1 MAKKQETKIEVEE
14 PQIEEIVVE
23 TAPVVEQPKTR
34 ERVKP
39 KDEWEIKDRIYLLK
53 DGKKPLSRSIKS
65 ANIYYFDEEKGY
77 ERELKYCQ
85 NQKTPFVDEMKGDQR
100 LEHIVFRSG
109 SLFVEKEK
117 TTLQKLLSLYHPH
130 RDQIYEEYKPAK
142 LAEDEIDILEMQVD
156 ALTAARNIDIDMAE
170 AIMRVE
176 KGYEREIKYC
186 ENQRTPFVDEMKG
199 DQRLSHIIFRSGAL
213 FVPKNKT
220 VLQKMLSLYHP
231 HKDKIYY
238 EWQPAKKA
246 ADQIEVL
253 NLEVDALVAARSVEI
268 DMAEAIMRAEVGS
281 KVDTLSSKELRR
293 DLLVFAKKN
302 PKLFLELADDE
313 NVMLRNF
320 GIKAVEDGI
329 LRLSSD
335 QRNFLWGSNGR
346 KLMVIPFDE
355 HPYTALAHWFK
366 TDEGME
372 IYSNI
377 EKRLN
382 Q

>member
-1 MAKKQETKIEVEE
+1 MAKKTKKVEVEE
-14 PQIEEIVVE
+14 PQIQEVAVE

-34 ERVKP
+34 ERKVPSKP
-39 KDEWEIKDRIYLLK
+39 ELEIKDRTYYLK
-53 DGKKPLSRSIKS
+53 KGKKPLSYMIKS

-77 ERELKYCQ
+77 ERELKYC
-85 NQKTPFVDEMKGDQR
+85 
-100 LEHIVFRSG
+100 
-109 SLFVEKEK
+109 
-117 TTLQKLLSLYHPH
+117 
-130 RDQIYEEYKPAK
+130 
-142 LAEDEIDILEMQVD
+142 
-156 ALTAARNIDIDMAE
+156 
-170 AIMRVE
+170 
-176 KGYEREIKYC
+176 
-186 ENQRTPFVDEMKG
+186 ENQQTPFVDEMKG

-231 HKDKIYY
+231 HRNKLYH

-246 ADQIEVL
+246 GDQIDTL

-293 DLLVFAKKN
+293 DLLIFAKKN

-320 GIKAVEDGI
+320 GIKAVENGV
-329 LRLSSD
+329 LRLSHD
-335 QRNFLWGSNGR
+335 QRYFMWGSTGR
-346 KLMVIPFDE
+346 KLMTVPFDE
-355 HPYTALAHWFK
+355 HHYTALAHWFK

-377 EKRLN
+377 EKRLK
-382 Q
+382 

>member
-1 MAKKQETKIEVEE
+1 MAKKTKKVEVEE
-14 PQIEEIVVE
+14 PQLQETVTEFFEETVTQEPEV
-23 TAPVVEQPKTR
+23 R
-34 ERVKP
+34 ERIKP
-39 KDEWEIKDRIYLLK
+39 SNEWEIKDRLYYLK
-53 DGKKPLSRSIKS
+53 GGKKPLSRSIKA
-65 ANIYYFDEEKGY
+65 ANVYYFDKEKGY

-85 NQKTPFVDEMKGDQR
+85 NQTTPFVDEMKGDQR

-109 SLFVEKEK
+109 SLFVPKEK
-117 TTLQKLLSLYHPH
+117 TVLQKLLSLYHPH
-130 RDQIYEEYKPAK
+130 KDKIYEEYKPAA
-142 LAEDEIDILEMQVD
+142 LAAEEIDVLEMQVD
-156 ALTAARNIDIDMAE
+156 ALTAARNVDIDMAE

-176 KGYEREIKYC
+176 KG
-186 ENQRTPFVDEMKG
+186 
-199 DQRLSHIIFRSGAL
+199 S
-213 FVPKNKT
+213 
-220 VLQKMLSLYHP
+220 
-231 HKDKIYY
+231 
-238 EWQPAKKA
+238 
-246 ADQIEVL
+246 EV
-253 NLEVDALVAARSVEI
+253 
-268 DMAEAIMRAEVGS
+268 S
-281 KVDTLSSKELRR
+281 KLSSKELRR
-293 DLLVFAKKN
+293 DLLVFARNN

-320 GIKAVEDGI
+320 GIRATEAGI

-382 Q
+382 

>member
-1 MAKKQETKIEVEE
+1 MAKKTKVEVEE
-14 PQIEEIVVE
+14 PQIEETVIE
-23 TAPVVEQPKTR
+23 TAPVKKQPR
-34 ERVKP
+34 EILKP
-39 KDEWEIKDRIYLLK
+39 KNEWEIKDRLYNLK
-53 DGKKPLSRSIKS
+53 GGKKPLSRSIKS
-65 ANIYYFDEEKGY
+65 ADIYYFDKEKGY

-100 LEHIVFRSG
+100 LEHIIFRSG
-109 SLFVEKEK
+109 SLFVPKEK
-117 TTLQKLLSLYHPH
+117 TVLQKLLSLYHPH
-130 RDQIYEEYKPAK
+130 RKNIYEEYKPAA
-142 LAEDEIDILEMQVD
+142 LAAEEIDVLEMQVD

-176 KGYEREIKYC
+176 KG
-186 ENQRTPFVDEMKG
+186 
-199 DQRLSHIIFRSGAL
+199 S
-213 FVPKNKT
+213 
-220 VLQKMLSLYHP
+220 
-231 HKDKIYY
+231 
-238 EWQPAKKA
+238 
-246 ADQIEVL
+246 EV
-253 NLEVDALVAARSVEI
+253 
-268 DMAEAIMRAEVGS
+268 S
-281 KVDTLSSKELRR
+281 KLSSKELRR
-293 DLLVFAKKN
+293 DLLVFARNN

-320 GIKAVEDGI
+320 GIRATEAGI

-382 Q
+382 N